1 MKNAIITKITF
12 SLFLVFSLNTVHGQ
26 FFKKLKKKVENA
38 AEQAVLN
45 KAEEKTRK
53 ETENTIDTLLNG
65 KRRKGID
72 GPTSNEN
79 SNKQDRSAEED
90 LAAQPTLEVYS
101 KFDFE
106 PGENIVAY
114 EDFSEDQIGDL
125 PARWN
130 TSMASEVV
138 NLNMHEGKWMQLKL
152 GEGSIV
158 PDFGSSLPENFTLEY
173 DLIINY
179 NQDYGFKPNLLVV
192 ISDLENNKYALN
204 DNTPGSNGAS
214 FMIEG
219 GIHNGYMTF
228 YKYAKDSKLNFRA
241 RKDFSQPLVDS
252 YNGTDILH
260 ISLWRQGNRVRVYLN
275 EEKVFDIPG
284 AFEKTEIAKTMR
296 FYYDINEDPT
306 SYYIGNIR
314 FAKGRSDIR
323 SKLITEGKLVTY
335 GITFNKGKATV
346 KPESY
351 GVLKKIASVLTDN
364 TSLKLE
370 IIGHTDADGS
380 EEANQILSEKR
391 AISVKNVLVENFKV
405 APDQLSTNG
414 KGESDLLVE
423 GNSSDAHA
431 KNRRVEFKK
440 L

>member
-1 MKNAIITKITF
+1 M
-12 SLFLVFSLNTVHGQ
+12 LFLVLSLNTAHGQ

-53 ETENTIDTLLNG
+53 GTENTIDTLLNG
-65 KRRKGID
+65 NSGKRID
-72 GPTSNEN
+72 GPTSDEN
-79 SNKQDRSAEED
+79 PVEQNQSPELDAEVE
-90 LAAQPTLEVYS
+90 PTLEVYS

-106 PGENIVAY
+106 PGEDIVAY
-114 EDFSEDQIGDL
+114 EDFSQDQVGDL

-130 TSMASEVV
+130 TSIASEVV

-152 GEGSIV
+152 GEGSLV
-158 PDFGSSLPENFTLEY
+158 PDFGSDLPENFTLEY
-173 DLIINY
+173 DVIITY
-179 NQDYGFKPNLLVV
+179 NRDYGFKPNLVFVV
-192 ISDLENNKYALN
+192 SDLENNRYSLN
-204 DNTPGSNGAS
+204 DNTPGSHGAS
-214 FMIEG
+214 FTIEG
-219 GIHNGYMTF
+219 GPNNGKMTF

-241 RKDFSQPLVDS
+241 SKEFPKRLVDS
-252 YNGTDILH
+252 YSSTDIFH
-260 ISLWRQGNRVRVYLN
+260 ISIWRQGKRMRVYLN
-275 EEKVFDIPG
+275 EEKLFDIPS
-284 AFEKTEIAKTMR
+284 AFEDINLAKTLR
-296 FYYDINEDPT
+296 FYYDINYDDT
-306 SYYIGNIR
+306 AYYLGNIR

-351 GVLKKIASVLTDN
+351 GVLKKIADVLKDN
-364 TSLKLE
+364 ASLKLE

-380 EEANQILSEKR
+380 EATNQILSEKR

-405 APDQLSTNG
+405 ASNQLSTNG

-423 GNSSDAHA
+423 GNSSDVHA